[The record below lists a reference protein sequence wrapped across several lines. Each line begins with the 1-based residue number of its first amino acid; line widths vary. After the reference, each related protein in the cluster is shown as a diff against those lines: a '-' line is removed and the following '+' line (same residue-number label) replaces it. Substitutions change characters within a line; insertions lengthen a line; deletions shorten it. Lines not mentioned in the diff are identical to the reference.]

1 MDLKFYTMKKLL
13 TVCFALFLTG
23 SVFAQSKM
31 EGSKMNTMDKMSPK
45 GQECVMMKEG
55 KMMVMTGGKTMNL
68 DKPITL
74 KNGTMVMKDGKV
86 KMKDGKTMMMKEG
99 ESMDMDGKMMKMK
112 TMSKMAGKM

>member
-1 MDLKFYTMKKLL
+1 MKKLI
-13 TVCFALFLTG
+13 TVCFALFLAA
-23 SVFAQSKM
+23 SAFAQNKM
-31 EGSKMNTMDKMSPK
+31 EGSKMNTMDKMSHK

-55 KMMVMTGGKTMNL
+55 KMMVMKDGKTMNM

-74 KNGTMVMKDGKV
+74 KNGTMVMNDGTV

-112 TMSKMAGKM
+112 TMNKMAGKM